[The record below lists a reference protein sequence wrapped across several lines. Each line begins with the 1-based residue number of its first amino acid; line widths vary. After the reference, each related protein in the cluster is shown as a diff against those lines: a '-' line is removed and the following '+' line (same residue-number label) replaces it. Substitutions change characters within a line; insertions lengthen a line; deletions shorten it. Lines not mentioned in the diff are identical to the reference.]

1 MSPLRILLVDDSE
14 LVLMV
19 LSELF
24 ITYGNEVASA
34 LSGAEALEKLSA
46 EKFDCIISDYHM
58 PSMDGLELLK
68 RVRERDRKIVFLL
81 MTGTWSEEI
90 EKEALDLGADG
101 VISKP
106 IDFNE
111 ILAKV
116 QSHL

>member
-1 MSPLRILLVDDSE
+1 MSTLHILLVDDSE

-24 ITYGNEVASA
+24 IAYGHQVAPA
-34 LSGAEALEKLSA
+34 LSGAEALEKLA
-46 EKFDCIISDYHM
+46 TEKFDCIISDYHM
-58 PSMDGLELLK
+58 PGMDGFELLK
-68 RVRERDRKIVFLL
+68 KVRERDTKIVFLL
-81 MTGTWSEEI
+81 MTGTWSDDI
-90 EKEALDLGADG
+90 EKEAMERGADG

-106 IDFNE
+106 IDFND